1 MSGDRVV
8 LPCPI
13 QRGALLEQYSVVW
26 KKGDTTIVEAT
37 NPQDVRAAEPQYNIN
52 RATYSLIIDSVNIN
66 DTSSGYRCEL
76 SVTNPITN
84 AKTTL
89 QLSSEVSLSL
99 TVIGKCT
106 TISEIFAYCKNYY
119 CGLGF
124 CSSISFQFEP
134 EFSCTV

>member
-13 QRGALLEQYSVVW
+13 QPGALLEQYSVVW
-26 KKGDTTIVEAT
+26 RKGDTAIVEAI
-37 NPQDVRAAEPQYNIN
+37 NPQDVRTEPRYNID

-84 AKTTL
+84 AVNML

-99 TVIGKCT
+99 TVIGK
-106 TISEIFAYCKNYY
+106 YY
-119 CGLGF
+119 
-124 CSSISFQFEP
+124 
-134 EFSCTV
+134 